1 MNPQIKKRVRGLRSA
16 GYVCLA
22 LAVVLLGAA
31 IWIAAPH
38 LDEAF
43 RWKKVEAEVVRSEFV
58 KGHDAKGLLQFDFKV
73 LFGYQAEGKRHLVL
87 ANSNFNT
94 HNFPWIIA
102 TSLNYAPKATRTII
116 YRPGNPEDIRFEAGF
131 TWRNFRYPVAF
142 TGCAMAL
149 MIAAFILFRLAR
161 PAPKCKACQADIERD
176 FKYCPYCA
184 VALGSPVP
192 IGK

>member
-1 MNPQIKKRVRGLRSA
+1 MNPVIKKRAPALRLA

-22 LAVVLLGAA
+22 LAVILLGAVTWTA
-31 IWIAAPH
+31 TPH

-58 KGHDAKGLLQFDFKV
+58 KDHDSKGMLQFDFKV
-73 LFGYQAEGKRHLVL
+73 LFRYEAEGKSHLVL
-87 ANSNFNT
+87 ANSNLKS
-94 HNFPWIIA
+94 HNFAWVIG
-102 TSLNYAPKATRTII
+102 TSLNYLPNAMRTII

-142 TGCAMAL
+142 AGCAL
-149 MIAAFILFRLAR
+149 VLLIAALILFRLAR
-161 PAPKCKACQADIERD
+161 PLPKCKACQAEIERD
-176 FKYCPYCA
+176 FKYCPFCA
-184 VALGSPVP
+184 AALESPVP